1 MSATLYPKGFSDF
14 LKFHRDNSGGVAVL
28 PTPVFWY
35 GMAVG
40 QEFELELEPEV
51 AAHFQPVSPST
62 EESKADG
69 EADNGALQS
78 VSVKLLSV
86 GPRQG
91 DDMTRSVKFEVN
103 GVLCAHS
110 ISDKPQDDGEIG
122 GPRADP
128 SDPRQLA
135 SPMLGVVETIHVEEG
150 AALEKG
156 QMVLT
161 ITAMKMEVHVTANVA
176 GVLGKLEVTVGD
188 KVAEGSLLGVV
199 E

>member
-1 MSATLYPKGFSDF
+1 MGA
-14 LKFHRDNSGGVAVL
+14 AL

-40 QEFELELEPEV
+40 QEFELELEPEI
-51 AAHFQPVSPST
+51 AAHFKPVSPST
-62 EESKADG
+62 EESKDDG
-69 EADNGALQS
+69 EADNNALQS
-78 VSVKLLSV
+78 VRVKLLAV

-91 DDMTRSVKFEVN
+91 SDMMRTIKFEVN
-103 GVLCAHS
+103 GVPCSHS
-110 ISDKPQDDGEIG
+110 ISDKPEDEGEIG

-135 SPMLGVVETIHVEEG
+135 SPMLGVVETVHVEEG

-176 GVLGKLEVTVGD
+176 GVLGKLEVSAGD
-188 KVAEGSLLGVV
+188 
-199 E
+199 